1 MVTRP
6 RNGFLRAAPTSRS
19 PGHLAPRWSLLG
31 CLGCGAG
38 VPNKG
43 RAQGTLYVLALLVR
57 TRFDGLIV
65 MIQVSKKHA
74 TSDLSSLNT
83 LLSDSA
89 IYLGLNLIPRETE
102 LIAGRL

>member
-1 MVTRP
+1 MGR
-6 RNGFLRAAPTSRS
+6 RGR
-19 PGHLAPRWSLLG
+19 
-31 CLGCGAG
+31 GAG

-57 TRFDGLIV
+57 ARFDGLIV

-74 TSDLSSLNT
+74 TSNLSSLNT